1 VVRRRPGL
9 DCRHFGNR
17 LVYRDGLPIALLSGG
32 KVQFVVTLDTAAQWE
47 AQNRLLRSATP
58 ASMADLA

>member
-1 VVRRRPGL
+1 MNAVGPRLPAL
-9 DCRHFGNR
+9 TGNR